1 MTENTVLRF
10 DGISKSYPGVKALD
24 NISFSLNRGEVLA
37 LVGENGAGKSTL
49 VKCLTGANVP
59 DEGTIEVLGQK
70 YSKMDPKQVNKLGI
84 SAVYQEFNLVPDLPV
99 CENVFMGK
107 NPGHGIFVDYK
118 EMVKRTRA
126 IFEEFGV
133 PIDPEVDV
141 RTLTLAE
148 MQLVEIAKAV
158 SSDVKILILD
168 EPTAPLTN
176 RETEVL
182 FRIVRQSKEKGVS
195 IIYISHRL
203 EEIFE
208 ICDRTVV
215 MRDGK
220 YVGTEYIKDINRQ
233 DLIRMMLGHDLTNY
247 FPDKAT
253 KRTDEVVLETEHL
266 TGNGVKDASMKLYK
280 GEILGFA
287 GLVGAGRTELM
298 NLIFAAAKRESGTIK
313 LFGKPFNGKHP
324 RDAIKAGVAL
334 LPEDRKRLGLLMDK
348 TIAVNVT
355 LSSLKK
361 LSRFGFINGKKEKKD
376 VEHYREVLSIK
387 TPTIEKET
395 RLLSGG
401 NQQKVIVAKW
411 LESESDIVIFD
422 EPTQGIDVGTKHEIY
437 MIIDRLAETGHS
449 VIVVSSDLEE
459 LMGIADRMYVMSEG
473 EIMGE
478 LERSQ
483 FNKEVILDLA
493 SGRN

>member
-10 DGISKSYPGVKALD
+10 DGISKRFPGVQALD
-24 NISFSLNRGEVLA
+24 HVSFSLNKGEVLA

-70 YSKMDPKQVNKLGI
+70 FTKIDPLKINSLGI

-118 EMVKRTRA
+118 EMLKRTSE

-133 PIDPEVDV
+133 PIDPKADV
-141 RTLTLAE
+141 RTLSLAE

-182 FRIVRQSKEKGVS
+182 FNIVRQAKAKGVS

-208 ICDRTVV
+208 ICDRCVV

-220 YVGTEYIKDINRQ
+220 YVDTQYIKDITRQ
-233 DLIRMMLGHDLTNY
+233 DMIRMMLGHDLTNY
-247 FPDKAT
+247 YPEKET
-253 KRTDEVVLETEHL
+253 LRTDEVVLETEHL
-266 TGNGVKDASMKLYK
+266 YGNGVKDANIKLYK

-298 NLIFAAAKRESGTIK
+298 NLLFAAVKRDSGTIR
-313 LFGKPFNGKHP
+313 LFGNEFNGKHP
-324 RDAIKAGVAL
+324 WDAINAGIAL

-355 LSSLKK
+355 LASLKK
-361 LSRFGFINGKKEKKD
+361 LSRFGFINEKKERED
-376 VEHYREVLSIK
+376 VERYREQLQIK

-395 RLLSGG
+395 RQLSGG

-437 MIIDRLAETGHS
+437 MIIDQLVETGHS

-478 LERSQ
+478 LERNQ

>member
-10 DGISKSYPGVKALD
+10 DGISKSFPGVKALD
-24 NISFSLNRGEVLA
+24 NISFSLNKGEVLA

-70 YSKMDPKQVNKLGI
+70 YDKIDPLKLKELGI
-84 SAVYQEFNLVPDLPV
+84 AAVYQEFNLVPDLPV

-118 EMVKRTRA
+118 EMVRRTKA
-126 IFEEFGV
+126 IFDEFGV

-141 RTLTLAE
+141 RTLSLAE

-158 SSDVKILILD
+158 SSEVNILILD

-182 FRIVRQSKEKGVS
+182 FRIVAQAKAKGVA

-215 MRDGK
+215 MRDGT
-220 YVGTEYIKDINRQ
+220 YVGTEFIKDITRA
-233 DLIRMMLGHDLTNY
+233 DLISMMLGHDLTNY
-247 FPDKAT
+247 FPEKENH
-253 KRTDEVVLETEHL
+253 RTDEVILEAEHL
-266 TGNGVKDASMKLYK
+266 TGNGVKDINFKLYR
-280 GEILGFA
+280 GEVLGFG

-298 NLIFAAAKRESGTIK
+298 NLVFANVKKESGSIK
-313 LFGKPFNGKHP
+313 LYGKEFEGKLP
-324 RDAIKAGVAL
+324 LDAIKAGIAL
-334 LPEDRKRLGLLMDK
+334 LPEDRKRIGLLMDK
-348 TIAVNVT
+348 SIAVNVT
-355 LSSLKK
+355 LASLKK
-361 LSRFGFINGKKEKKD
+361 LSHFGFIDKKKEKED
-376 VEHYREVLSIK
+376 VENFRNVLKIK
-387 TPTIEKET
+387 TPTIDKET

-411 LESESDIVIFD
+411 LESESDIIIFD

-437 MIIDRLAETGHS
+437 VIIEDLINQGHS

-459 LMGIADRMYVMSEG
+459 LMGISDRMYVMAEG

-478 LERSQ
+478 LERSE
-483 FNKEVILDLA
+483 FDKKVILDLA

>member
-10 DGISKSYPGVKALD
+10 DGICKRFPGVRALD
-24 NISFSLNRGEVLA
+24 HVSFTLNKGEVLA

-49 VKCLTGANVP
+49 VKCLTGALVP
-59 DEGTIEVLGQK
+59 DEGTIEVMGNVYNK
-70 YSKMDPKQVNKLGI
+70 IDPLEINKLGI
-84 SAVYQEFNLVPDLPV
+84 AAVYQEFNLVPDLPV

-118 EMVKRTRA
+118 EMLRRTNA

-133 PIDPEVDV
+133 PINPEVDV
-141 RTLTLAE
+141 RTLSLAE

-182 FRIVRQSKEKGVS
+182 FNIVKRSKEKGVS

-208 ICDRTVV
+208 ICDRCVV
-215 MRDGK
+215 MRDGQ
-220 YVGTEYIKDINRQ
+220 YVDTQYIKDITRA
-233 DLIRMMLGHDLTNY
+233 DMIRMMLGHDLTNY
-247 FPDKAT
+247 YPEKET
-253 KRTDEVVLETEHL
+253 QRTDEVVLETENL
-266 TGNGVKDASMKLYK
+266 CGNGVRDINIKLYK

-298 NLIFAAAKRESGTIK
+298 NLLFAAVKRDSGTIK
-313 LFGKPFNGKHP
+313 VYGKEFNGKHP
-324 RDAIKAGVAL
+324 WDAIKAGIAL

-361 LSRFGFINGKKEKKD
+361 LSHFGFIDEKKERED
-376 VEHYREVLSIK
+376 VEHYRDILKIK
-387 TPTIEKET
+387 TPTIDKET
-395 RLLSGG
+395 RQLSGG

-437 MIIDRLAETGHS
+437 MIIDQLVETGHS

>member
-182 FRIVRQSKEKGVS
+182 FRIVRQSKAKGVS

-253 KRTDEVVLETEHL
+253 RRTDEVVLEAEHL

-298 NLIFAAAKRESGTIK
+298 NLLFAAAKRESGTIK

-361 LSRFGFINGKKEKKD
+361 LSHFGFINGKKEKKD

-478 LERSQ
+478 LELSQ

>member
-1 MTENTVLRF
+1 MV
-10 DGISKSYPGVKALD
+10 SKTK
-24 NISFSLNRGEVLA
+24 
-37 LVGENGAGKSTL
+37 
-49 VKCLTGANVP
+49 
-59 DEGTIEVLGQK
+59 
-70 YSKMDPKQVNKLGI
+70 
-84 SAVYQEFNLVPDLPV
+84 
-99 CENVFMGK
+99 
-107 NPGHGIFVDYK
+107 
-118 EMVKRTRA
+118 A
-126 IFEEFGV
+126 IFDEFGV

-195 IIYISHRL
+195 VIYISHRL

-208 ICDRTVV
+208 ICDRAVV

-220 YVGTEYIKDINRQ
+220 YVGTEYIKDITRP
-233 DLIRMMLGHDLTNY
+233 DLIRMMLGHNLTSY

-253 KRTDEVVLETEHL
+253 RRTEEVVLETEHL
-266 TGNGVKDASMKLYK
+266 TGNGVKDANVKLYK

-298 NLIFAAAKRESGTIK
+298 NLIFASARKDGGTIK
-313 LFGKPFNGKHP
+313 LFGKPFEGKCP
-324 RDAIKAGVAL
+324 MDAIKNGVAL

-355 LSSLKK
+355 LASLKK
-361 LSRFGFINGKKEKKD
+361 LSRFGVVNEKRERAD
-376 VEHYREVLSIK
+376 VEHYRDMLSIK
-387 TPTIEKET
+387 TPTIEKEI
-395 RLLSGG
+395 RHLSGG

-411 LESESDIVIFD
+411 LESESNIVIFD

-437 MIIDRLAETGHS
+437 MIIEQLAETGHS

-478 LERSQ
+478 LERSE
-483 FNKEVILDLA
+483 FNKEVILDMA
-493 SGRN
+493 SGRK

>member
-10 DGISKSYPGVKALD
+10 DGISKSFPGVKALD
-24 NISFSLNRGEVLA
+24 NISFSLNKGEVLA

-59 DEGTIEVLGQK
+59 DTGTIEVLGK
-70 YSKMDPKQVNKLGI
+70 TYTKMDPLEVNGLGI

-107 NPGHGIFVDYK
+107 NPGHGIFVDYN
-118 EMVKRTRA
+118 EMVRRTRG

-141 RTLTLAE
+141 RTLSLAE

-182 FRIVRQSKEKGVS
+182 FNIVRKSKEKGVS

-208 ICDRTVV
+208 ICDRIVV
-215 MRDGK
+215 MRDGQ
-220 YVGTEYIKDINRQ
+220 YVGTEYIKDITRQ
-233 DLIRMMLGHDLTNY
+233 DMIRMMLGHDLDNY
-247 FPDKAT
+247 FPEKDT
-253 KRTDEVVLETEHL
+253 RRTDEVVLEAEHL
-266 TGNGVKDASMKLYK
+266 YGNGVKDASFKLYRS
-280 GEILGFA
+280 EILGFA

-298 NLIFAAAKRESGTIK
+298 NLIFCAVKRDSGIIRV
-313 LFGKPFNGKHP
+313 FGKEFNGKSP
-324 RDAIKAGVAL
+324 QEAIAAGIAL

-361 LSRFGFINGKKEKKD
+361 LSRFGLVDEKKERED
-376 VEHYREVLSIK
+376 VEHYREVLQIK
-387 TPTIEKET
+387 TPSIHKET

-437 MIIDRLAETGHS
+437 MIIDQLVESGHS

-478 LERSQ
+478 LNRAD